1 MTNVLVPIAICCILP
16 ICVVWIIFHA
26 ATNGDN
32 KRAGVLIKAIESN
45 NGIDADRLADA
56 LAKPKKSARELLNLR
71 LLRGCIFTF
80 LGVASGVV
88 AAIFAHTEPEAH
100 IENGFMIASA
110 AFLAIGISY
119 LIVYFVSKKQ

>member
-1 MTNVLVPIAICCILP
+1 M
-16 ICVVWIIFHA
+16 
-26 ATNGDN
+26 
-32 KRAGVLIKAIESN
+32 
-45 NGIDADRLADA
+45 
-56 LAKPKKSARELLNLR
+56 LNLR

>member
-32 KRAGVLIKAIESN
+32 KRAEVLIKAIESN

-56 LAKPKKSARELLNLR
+56 LAKHDDLKNDE
-71 LLRGCIFTF
+71 I
-80 LGVASGVV
+80 
-88 AAIFAHTEPEAH
+88 TEKLE
-100 IENGFMIASA
+100 
-110 AFLAIGISY
+110 
-119 LIVYFVSKKQ
+119 K

>member
-1 MTNVLVPIAICCILP
+1 M
-16 ICVVWIIFHA
+16 IIFHA
-26 ATNGDN
+26 ATNSNN
-32 KRAGVLIKAIESN
+32 KRAEVLMKAIESN